1 MRMLDFIAEV
11 HDVSNNFVNHRKS
24 LQCSI
29 RYQFIKHLI
38 TTSLREKKTNLPPSW
53 SFRLKIGA
61 WVVCYTYLVAAK
73 RTKRFSCL
81 YQASV
86 LYRGVSNSSSVG
98 ELRNNG
104 TMCVMT
110 HLSFITLLESRK
122 WTGGKTV
129 ILKFHSLVVYLQY
142 YTITPRI
149 ESTNAKVLPRFP

>member
-1 MRMLDFIAEV
+1 MLHPLSIYKTF
-11 HDVSNNFVNHRKS
+11 NNHFPERKKNES
-24 LQCSI
+24 SAVLKLQV
-29 RYQFIKHLI
+29 
-38 TTSLREKKTNLPPSW
+38 EDW
-53 SFRLKIGA
+53 RL
-61 WVVCYTYLVAAK
+61 
-73 RTKRFSCL
+73 SCL
-81 YQASV
+81 LHLSCRGKEDQTFQLASV

-149 ESTNAKVLPRFP
+149 ESTSAKVLPRFP